1 MKLLKFI
8 GMLLIAMI
16 MCVNFIACGDD
27 ENSEK
32 LDLSLLEGT
41 WYVTHEVYY
50 DYVDGKI
57 DWSKVVY
64 EASPTLV
71 VSEPRV
77 FSKDVDGIYYYN
89 GEKIIINNSQFV
101 TSSNDRVTIESLTP
115 HKMVIAW
122 EDDIFCDDEGE
133 WAFVYYTL
141 ERK

>member
-16 MCVNFIACGDD
+16 MCVNFIAC
-27 ENSEK
+27 
-32 LDLSLLEGT
+32 
-41 WYVTHEVYY
+41 
-50 DYVDGKI
+50 
-57 DWSKVVY
+57 
-64 EASPTLV
+64 

>member
-64 EASPTLV
+64 EASPTLG

-89 GEKIIINNSQFV
+89 LLAELI
-101 TSSNDRVTIESLTP
+101 
-115 HKMVIAW
+115 
-122 EDDIFCDDEGE
+122 
-133 WAFVYYTL
+133 
-141 ERK
+141 

>member
-57 DWSKVVY
+57 VFTADSDAIITKGII
-64 EASPTLV
+64 SLLI
-71 VSEPRV
+71 RV
-77 FSKDVDGIYYYN
+77 FSGRTPMEIIDADLNFIKEIGLEQNLSPTRAN
-89 GEKIIINNSQFV
+89 GLLAMIKKIKFYA
-101 TSSNDRVTIESLTP
+101 
-115 HKMVIAW
+115 M
-122 EDDIFCDDEGE
+122 
-133 WAFVYYTL
+133 AFAAN
-141 ERK
+141 KQ

>member
-64 EASPTLV
+64 EASPTLG

-89 GEKIIINNSQFV
+89 GEKII
-101 TSSNDRVTIESLTP
+101 TSNPQPPS
-115 HKMVIAW
+115 
-122 EDDIFCDDEGE
+122 
-133 WAFVYYTL
+133 
-141 ERK
+141 